1 MSERKGFTSRLGFI
15 LAGAA
20 AAVGIGALWRFPP
33 LVAEHGGGAFLLV
46 YLVLTFTL
54 GFVLLVTE
62 IAIGRKT
69 GKSAI
74 LAYGALNRKWQFL
87 GLLAV
92 LVSCI
97 VIPYY
102 SLIGGWVME
111 YSALYVTNNSAIALD
126 PDFFLNFISDP
137 VLPVIWTIIF
147 IAITAGVLL
156 FGVTKGIQR
165 SSMIIIPF
173 LILVMIGIAVYCIL
187 LPGGVDGLAFYF
199 IPDFSHFSPE
209 GFLEALGMALFSLC
223 IASGCM
229 ITYGSYLSKTENIE
243 KSAFHMI
250 LFSVA
255 ATILAGLLI
264 IPAFFSFSGGDMTA
278 IQSGSGLLFTQ
289 MPMIFDMMPF
299 GKVIGAIFF
308 ICVFFAAL
316 TSAIATFE
324 VPVSALIDRFKL
336 SRLKAVGI
344 VFAGTS
350 IVAVIVSFGYGIW
363 SNISIGNDHILEIM
377 DNVSSNFIRP
387 TAAILSCIFIGW
399 IVFGRFAVVSDEVE
413 RSSRFISRNFCAIVT
428 KFVAPVCLAVIFCF
442 LIIKTLE
449 GIF

>member
-1 MSERKGFTSRLGFI
+1 MTERKGFTNRLGFI

-46 YLVLTFTL
+46 YLLLTFTL
-54 GFVLLVTE
+54 GFVLLITE

-74 LAYGALNRKWQFL
+74 LAYGSLNRKWQFL
-87 GLLAV
+87 GVLAV

-111 YSALYVTNNSAIALD
+111 YGALYLTNNQALALN
-126 PDFFLNFISDP
+126 PDFFQNFIADP
-137 VLPVIWTIIF
+137 VLPVIWTMIF
-147 IAITAGVLL
+147 IAITAAVLL

-165 SSMIIIPF
+165 SSMIILPF
-173 LILVMIGIAVYCIL
+173 LILVMIGISVYCIL
-187 LPGGVDGLAFYF
+187 LPGGLDGLAFYF
-199 IPDFSHFSPE
+199 IPDFSHFSAA

-250 LFSVA
+250 LFSA
-255 ATILAGLLI
+255 GATILAGLLI
-264 IPAFFSFSGGDMTA
+264 IPSFFSFSGGDMSSL
-278 IQSGSGLLFTQ
+278 QSGTGLLFTQ
-289 MPMIFDMMPF
+289 MPMVFDMMPF
-299 GKVIGAIFF
+299 GTVIGAIFF

-324 VPVSALIDRFKL
+324 VPVAALIDRFKL
-336 SRLKAVGI
+336 SRPKAVGI
-344 VFAGTS
+344 VCAGTS
-350 IVAVIVSFGYGIW
+350 IIAVIVSFGYGIW
-363 SNISIGNDHILEIM
+363 SNISIGNYHILEIM
-377 DNVSSNFIRP
+377 DNVSSNLIRP
-387 TAAILSCIFIGW
+387 VVAILSCIFIGW
-399 IVFGRFAVVSDEVE
+399 IVFGRISVISDEVE
-413 RSSRFISRNFCAIVT
+413 CSSRFISKKFFTVIT
-428 KFVAPVCLAVIFCF
+428 KFIAPLCLVIIFCF
-442 LIIKTLE
+442 MVIKTILLA
-449 GIF
+449 

>member
-1 MSERKGFTSRLGFI
+1 MTEGKGFTSRLGFI

-33 LVAEHGGGAFLLV
+33 LAAEHGGGAFLLV

-62 IAIGRKT
+62 LAIGRKT

-74 LAYGALNRKWQFL
+74 LAYGALNKKWGFL
-87 GLLAV
+87 GFLTV

-102 SLIGGWVME
+102 SVIGGWVMG
-111 YSALYVTNNSAIALD
+111 YSALYVTNNSALAMS
-126 PDFFLNFISDP
+126 PDFFQTFIADP
-137 VLPVIWTIIF
+137 VIPVIWTIIF

-156 FGVTKGIQR
+156 FGITKGIQR
-165 SSMIIIPF
+165 SSMIIIPI
-173 LILVMIGIAVYCIL
+173 LILVMIGISVYCIL
-187 LPGGVDGLAFYF
+187 LPGGLDGLAFYF
-199 IPDFSHFSPE
+199 IPDFSRFSAE

-229 ITYGSYLSKTENIE
+229 ITYGSYLSKKENIE
-243 KSAFHMI
+243 KSAFHTI
-250 LFSVA
+250 LFSA
-255 ATILAGLLI
+255 GATILAGLLV
-264 IPAFFSFSGGDMTA
+264 IPAFFSFSGGDMSA
-278 IQSGSGLLFTQ
+278 IQSGTGLMFTQ
-289 MPMIFDMMPF
+289 MPMVFDTMPF
-299 GKVIGAIFF
+299 GTGIGAVFF

-350 IVAVIVSFGYGIW
+350 LIAVIVNFGYGIW
-363 SNISIGNDHILEIM
+363 SNIAIGNDHILEIM
-377 DNVSSNFIRP
+377 DNVSSNIIRP
-387 TAAILSCIFIGW
+387 AVAILSCIFIGW
-399 IVFGRFAVVSDEVE
+399 IIHGRFSVISDEVKQ
-413 RSSRFISRNFCAIVT
+413 SSRFVSEKFCIILT
-428 KFVAPVCLAVIFCF
+428 KFVIPVCLAVIFCF
-442 LIIKTLE
+442 MVLKMIP
-449 GIF
+449 GI